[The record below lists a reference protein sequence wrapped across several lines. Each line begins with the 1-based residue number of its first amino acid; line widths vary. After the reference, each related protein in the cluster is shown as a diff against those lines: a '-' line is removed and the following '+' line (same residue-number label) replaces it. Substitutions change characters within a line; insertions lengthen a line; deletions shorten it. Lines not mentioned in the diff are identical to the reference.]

1 MIVNMPA
8 PVSKRDVETP
18 RWSVASSRV
27 GIAENDVPALTNPQ
41 ESGVHERVRASVE
54 GSVARDLRLRRTSS
68 DGSTGWQPPLRVEAA
83 FYAGLAISQ
92 ECGPALRT
100 SSETWDSNFRK
111 FSRKRS
117 ASFLA
122 CSS

>member
-1 MIVNMPA
+1 MVFPVHHEL
-8 PVSKRDVETP
+8 PVS
-18 RWSVASSRV
+18 
-27 GIAENDVPALTNPQ
+27 NP
-41 ESGVHERVRASVE
+41 E
-54 GSVARDLRLRRTSS
+54 
-68 DGSTGWQPPLRVEAA
+68 WQPPLRLEAA
-83 FYAGLAISQ
+83 FYAGLAIGQ

-100 SSETWDSNFRK
+100 SSETSDSNFEK

>member
-1 MIVNMPA
+1 M
-8 PVSKRDVETP
+8 
-18 RWSVASSRV
+18 
-27 GIAENDVPALTNPQ
+27 
-41 ESGVHERVRASVE
+41 
-54 GSVARDLRLRRTSS
+54 ARDLRLRRTSS
-68 DGSTGWQPPLRVEAA
+68 DGSMGWQPPLRVEAA

-100 SSETWDSNFRK
+100 SSETWDSNLEK

>member
-1 MIVNMPA
+1 VNSLPSTYSLQSQRADSFQVKNTSKQSPA
-8 PVSKRDVETP
+8 IEKILWP
-18 RWSVASSRV
+18 RSST
-27 GIAENDVPALTNPQ
+27 DSLTTL
-41 ESGVHERVRASVE
+41 A
-54 GSVARDLRLRRTSS
+54 
-68 DGSTGWQPPLRVEAA
+68 VEAA

-100 SSETWDSNFRK
+100 SSETWDSNFEK